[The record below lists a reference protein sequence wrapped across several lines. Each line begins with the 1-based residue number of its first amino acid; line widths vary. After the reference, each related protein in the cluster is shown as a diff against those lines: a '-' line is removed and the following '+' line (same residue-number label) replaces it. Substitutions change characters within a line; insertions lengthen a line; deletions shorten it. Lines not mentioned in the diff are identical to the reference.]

1 MGAILDLW
9 KSERGIVA
17 VALIAAATML
27 CGLGVIAVDQWLDY
41 TKWIFVTYAAAK
53 TVTGA
58 VGIASAQP
66 KTPPAVWQQIEPL
79 ITSIV
84 ARMATERAATR
95 PEPPPGP
102 SPVATVAI
110 VPPPKAG

>member
-9 KSERGIVA
+9 KSERGLVA
-17 VALIAAATML
+17 VALIAAATTL
-27 CGLGVIAVDQWLDY
+27 CGLGIIPVEQWLDY

-84 ARMATERAATR
+84 SRMAAERAPAK
-95 PEPPPGP
+95 PEPPPAP
-102 SPVATVAI
+102 PTSPVAI

>member
-9 KSERGIVA
+9 KSERGLVA
-17 VALIAAATML
+17 VALIAAATTL
-27 CGLGVIAVDQWLDY
+27 CALGFVAVDQWLDY

-53 TVTGA
+53 TVTGV

-66 KTPPAVWQQIEPL
+66 KAPLAVWQQIEPL
-79 ITSIV
+79 ITGIV
-84 ARMATERAATR
+84 ARMATERAPAR
-95 PEPPPGP
+95 PESPPAPP
-102 SPVATVAI
+102 VAI

>member
-17 VALIAAATML
+17 VALIAAATTL

-58 VGIASAQP
+58 VGIAAAQP
-66 KTPPAVWQQIEPL
+66 RTAPAAWQQIEPL

-84 ARMATERAATR
+84 AKMAAERVPAK
-95 PEPPPGP
+95 PEPTPPTP
-102 SPVATVAI
+102 PVAI
-110 VPPPKAG
+110 VPPPPPKVG